1 MPWLT
6 RPPRQP
12 ETAVPQRDE
21 LIRPAALPVVLD
33 ADRFR
38 HHHATLLAAA
48 QADGGVEVYLA
59 ALNAKHRLFAE
70 ALAPEALARL
80 DTEGIETLLDTV
92 FLARRRL
99 FPALAGMGRDAVVGS
114 IEALLHGPGAL
125 TARLAAFVA
134 AVPVPEADS
143 RAARKTA
150 ARLRRAAHDFAAD
163 LLHFHD
169 PERYPLLAHWVWDAA
184 TLSGALREFVRG
196 SETQDPAGLDDTPET
211 IEAVRAW
218 LTGQIEALGVYRDQH
233 FWVDLLKA
241 AAYSNYFRAMTG
253 GVLGSDFTRGSG
265 PEEEITKLL
274 GIDPAPPSGRSRVK
288 REAPEQPKLH

>member
-1 MPWLT
+1 MPGE
-6 RPPRQP
+6 PIQ
-12 ETAVPQRDE
+12 
-21 LIRPAALPVVLD
+21 PAALPLALPVTLD

-59 ALNAKHRLFAE
+59 ALKAKHQLFAS
-70 ALAPEALARL
+70 ALAPDALQHL
-80 DTEGIETLLDTV
+80 DLEGVETLLDTV

-99 FPALAGMGRDAVVGS
+99 FPVLDAMGRDTVVEG
-114 IEALLHGPGAL
+114 IAALLHGPGAL
-125 TARLAAFVA
+125 ASRLSAFVA
-134 AVPVPEADS
+134 AVPVPEVDS
-143 RAARKTA
+143 REAKKAA

-169 PERYPLLAHWVWDAA
+169 PLRVPLLAHWVWDAA

-196 SETQDPAGLDDTPET
+196 SDAQEPAGLDDAPET
-211 IEAVRAW
+211 VEAVRAW
-218 LTGQIEALGVYRDQH
+218 LTGQIEALGIYRDLP
-233 FWVDLLKA
+233 FWVDLVKA

-288 REAPEQPKLH
+288 RESRGPLH